1 MVAEHS
7 AQQEHVMRVVEIIEA
22 EGLQGI
28 DIHFEELCAP
38 EFEWRPTMVGTG
50 AFVGQEGYRRYLA
63 ELVTNVSN
71 VSFKLDEMREAA
83 GGRVLVLGRLTLAE
97 RGDPEPIDTEWA
109 LLCEVADDR
118 LTAATAFASH
128 AAAEEAAG
136 A

>member
-7 AQQEHVMRVVEIIEA
+7 AQQERVMRVVEVIER

-38 EFEWRPTMVGTG
+38 EFRWRPTMVGTG
-50 AFVGQEGYRRYLA
+50 TFVGQEGYRRYLA
-63 ELVTNVSN
+63 ELVTNVAN
-71 VSFKLDEMREAA
+71 VSFKLDEMREVA

-97 RGDPEPIDTEWA
+97 RGDPEPTDTEWA

-128 AAAEEAAG
+128 AAAEEAAR